1 MLGLFSL
8 GSTAYSTRPAEN
20 RYGDATILAIGT
32 YNIGETEILQGST
45 GRIAVTATV
54 VANATRY
61 RTPRLASVTANVS
74 FVSDSTKRP
83 SNIEFELT
91 VTGSMTAKSY
101 RKGQEWTELGK
112 GSEVWTHIP
121 NP

>member
-1 MLGLFSL
+1 MLGLYSL
-8 GSTAYSTRPAEN
+8 GSNAYSTRPAEN
-20 RYGDATILAIGT
+20 RYGDATMLAIGT

-61 RTPRLASVTANVS
+61 RTPTFASVTANVS

-91 VTGSMTAKSY
+91 VTGSMTAQSY

>member
-1 MLGLFSL
+1 MLGLYAL
-8 GSTAYSTRPAEN
+8 GSVPYSTRPTEI
-20 RYGDATILAIGT
+20 RYGDASILASGFVEVL
-32 YNIGETEILQGST
+32 ETEILQGST
-45 GRIAVTATV
+45 GRVRV
-54 VANATRY
+54 NGSLSVNAIRQ
-61 RTPRLASVTANVS
+61 RTPIGVS
-74 FVSDSTKRP
+74 INTILRFISDSTKRP

-91 VTGSMTAKSY
+91 VTGSMTAQSY